1 MTNDYGISDRYS
13 DEMQNLSLRAREH
26 ECGSMLK
33 KSALSSALRRKSC
46 ARPKSCAAKRTSAAL
61 MKRDEE
67 LTRLALTACQQVV
80 TMKKKTASRSLAEY
94 RGAPRWRREGERG

>member
-1 MTNDYGISDRYS
+1 MTNDYGIYDRYS

-33 KSALSSALRRKSC
+33 KERAFFGFTEEK
-46 ARPKSCAAKRTSAAL
+46 PKSCAAKRTSAAS

-67 LTRLALTACQQVV
+67 LTRPALTACQQAV
-80 TMKKKTASRSLAEY
+80 TMKTKTASRSLAEY
-94 RGAPRWRREGERG
+94 RGAPRWRREGER

>member
-1 MTNDYGISDRYS
+1 MTNDYGIYDRYS

-33 KSALSSALRRKSC
+33 KERAFFGFTEESC

-67 LTRLALTACQQVV
+67 LTRLALTACQQAV
-80 TMKKKTASRSLAEY
+80 TMKTKTASRSLAEY
-94 RGAPRWRREGERG
+94 RGAPRWRREGER